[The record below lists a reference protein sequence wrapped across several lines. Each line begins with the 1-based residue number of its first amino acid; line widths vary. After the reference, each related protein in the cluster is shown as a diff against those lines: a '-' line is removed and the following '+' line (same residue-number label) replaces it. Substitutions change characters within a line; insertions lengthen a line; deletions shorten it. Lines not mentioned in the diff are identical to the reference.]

1 MQKFISNAK
10 LLNELIKLISL
21 EEIIQEEQTKFF
33 DETDPERKLIYQSR
47 ISEARKMKT
56 KFLTILN

>member
-21 EEIIQEEQTKFF
+21 EEIIQEEQTEFF
-33 DETDPERKLIYQSR
+33 DETDPKRKLIYQSR
-47 ISEARKMKT
+47 IAEARSMKI

>member
-1 MQKFISNAK
+1 MQNLISNAEI
-10 LLNELIKLISL
+10 LLELIRLQGL

-47 ISEARKMKT
+47 ISEARKMKI

>member
-1 MQKFISNAK
+1 MQNLISNAEI
-10 LLNELIKLISL
+10 LLELIRLQGL